1 MDELEAY
8 INREDRESTPDL
20 IDIGLVHYQL
30 ETIHPFSDGN
40 GRVGRMLISLM
51 AVERGVFEV
60 PLLYV
65 SPELEE
71 RKDQYID
78 LMLRVSTHGEWT
90 EWLTFFL
97 DVVEKSA
104 SSSIMVVD
112 RLIELQE
119 IYRKRVTLKSR
130 SANAVALVDRLFENP
145 IVTVRNVQDAF
156 GVTYRA
162 ARMTIDKL
170 IDQEILVEVS
180 RFHPTAFI
188 APEIM
193 TIADEH

>member
-1 MDELEAY
+1 
-8 INREDRESTPDL
+8 
-20 IDIGLVHYQL
+20 
-30 ETIHPFSDGN
+30 
-40 GRVGRMLISLM
+40 
-51 AVERGVFEV
+51 
-60 PLLYV
+60 
-65 SPELEE
+65 
-71 RKDQYID
+71 
-78 LMLRVSTHGEWT
+78 
-90 EWLTFFL
+90 
-97 DVVEKSA
+97 
-104 SSSIMVVD
+104 MVVD